1 MENNGNRLLNKTKD
15 IETMPINQELL
26 NLIAPQGIE
35 IKSSRVQMGEFL
47 SKIQYV
53 SGYPSRVNI
62 GWLLNLKDIPNTIV
76 SLVITPIEDVQA
88 FVEGVSNL
96 FSEQNAL
103 CYTLCCTNIE
113 EEYRGLLDV
122 VSRGFAGAILHDL
135 AEGVALIELYNRL
148 CRKLPLVIVHSFP
161 ADLDCNSITVNQEK
175 GMKDAMAYLL
185 GLGHRKIAYV
195 AGEAGYSFKLKE
207 KIWQEELEK
216 IGLPPQKQDSIKA
229 ANTDFI
235 SGIDTSRREVLKY
248 FENGNRPTAIFTAND
263 IMALGTLAALN
274 ELGLRVPDDISLMS
288 HDNTMFAKT
297 YNLTCIDMKIKSVG
311 IAAVD
316 LLEYAVHGSDS
327 TPRHITISP
336 ELVIRT
342 SCKAI

>member
-1 MENNGNRLLNKTKD
+1 MTITDIATEAGVSIATVSRFLNNGPVKDATKKKLEEVILRMNYLPESSARRITNSKTSAPSYAV
-15 IETMPINQELL
+15 ISHSLS
-26 NLIAPQGIE
+26 NLY
-35 IKSSRVQMGEFL
+35 SSE
-47 SKIQYV
+47 
-53 SGYPSRVNI
+53 
-62 GWLLNLKDIPNTIV
+62 
-76 SLVITPIEDVQA
+76 